1 MGPAL
6 FGLVLAAAP
15 ALAIDLDQ
23 AKDSGQ
29 VGEQI
34 DGYVGTVK
42 GGASGA
48 VQNLVREVN
57 RGRREKYEAI
67 ASKRGVTVQAV
78 AARAG
83 SKLIERAP
91 KGQWVK
97 ESGGKWVQK

>member
-1 MGPAL
+1 M
-6 FGLVLAAAP
+6 FGLLLAAAP

-23 AKDSGQ
+23 AKGAGQ
-29 VGEQI
+29 IGEQS

-42 GGASGA
+42 GGASEA
-48 VQNLVREVN
+48 VQGLVEQVN
-57 RGRREKYEAI
+57 RGRRDKYAAI

-83 SKLIERAP
+83 TKLGERAP

-97 ESGGKWVQK
+97 GSGGKWVQK